1 MTLQSTYSAMF
12 PAVILMARFGEAI
25 MELREL
31 AGYEKQGEVAVAST
45 KLSEEYP
52 ELFQAFSQQWLSR
65 IEADSAGDAI
75 KKARPMMIA
84 ALAYL
89 LKLDSA
95 KFYDRV
101 GIAIAPVP
109 LRERGATSAFP
120 NGSPIRPVVTPME
133 VTVEIPRELQDLI
146 DQYGEQPGFEA
157 LKNHKSVQILAVRRA
172 YMGEED
178 GLQTVEDWRDYFLDM
193 RRWLPK

>member
-1 MTLQSTYSAMF
+1 MTLHSTYSIMF
-12 PAVILMARFGEAI
+12 PAVILVTRFGEAI

-31 AGYEKQGEVAVAST
+31 AGYEKQGEVAVASA
-45 KLSEEYP
+45 KLAQDHP
-52 ELFQAFSQQWLSR
+52 DLFQAFSQQWLSR
-65 IEADSAGDAI
+65 IEADSVGDAI

-84 ALAYL
+84 SLAYL
-89 LKLDSA
+89 LKVDST

-101 GIAIAPVP
+101 GVAIAPVP
-109 LRERGATSAFP
+109 LTERGATPAFA
-120 NGSPIRPVVTPME
+120 NGSPIRPVVAPLE
-133 VTVEIPRELQDLI
+133 VTVEIPRELQGLI
-146 DQYGEQPGFEA
+146 DQYGDQPGFEA